1 MIVLVDTEKLR
12 RMVKDFAFYSRPT
25 SATGSTPCTVQDL
38 NRVIDNLQKV
48 LYAMVAEM
56 EENE

>member
-1 MIVLVDTEKLR
+1 MVDTERLR
-12 RMVKDFAFYSRPT
+12 RMIKDFAFHSRPT

-48 LYAMVAEM
+48 LYAMVSEM

>member
-1 MIVLVDTEKLR
+1 MVDTEKLR
-12 RMVKDFAFYSRPT
+12 RMVKDFAFHSRPT

-48 LYAMVAEM
+48 LYAMVAEI